1 MLSSSR
7 HRWRRALTFALLPL
21 AGCQTLSPEGAF
33 YDVANTVE
41 GRLGQQIS
49 WDAGQYADPY
59 VRSTIDNLLAQ
70 PLTAETAVQI
80 ALLNNRDL
88 QAVYADL
95 GIAQANL
102 VQAGLWKNPIIDGAV
117 TFPTSGS
124 GPTDYTFNIALQVID
139 VLYIPLRKRVAESEL
154 AEAKLRVTARVMEIA
169 GETYLAFID
178 YLGQKQLAGVFAQ
191 AAQSAKASAE
201 SAKALREAGN
211 ITDYEFENEI
221 AQQVE
226 VGVRLAR
233 AQIAASQAR
242 ERVNR
247 LMGLTDSQTDWRSAD
262 RLPSVPGSELQT
274 SDAEARVIAASIDL
288 AAARQRILTLAKKYR
303 VVKATS
309 LVPQLD
315 AGVEIAREDSENEAG
330 PSFTAE
336 LPLFDWGRARKA
348 SARLEIMKAQDQYT
362 ALAVRARSLARA
374 QRAKL
379 LSARQTALYYA
390 NTVIPQSRRLLASAE
405 RQYNAMQIGVFQLLQ
420 AKERQ
425 IRAEEEYVGALATYW
440 RERWRFAQ
448 LLKGKLL
455 TQENIDGVTVA
466 ASTPQKEAGGH

>member
-1 MLSSSR
+1 
-7 HRWRRALTFALLPL
+7 
-21 AGCQTLSPEGAF
+21 
-33 YDVANTVE
+33 
-41 GRLGQQIS
+41 
-49 WDAGQYADPY
+49 
-59 VRSTIDNLLAQ
+59 
-70 PLTAETAVQI
+70 
-80 ALLNNRDL
+80 
-88 QAVYADL
+88 
-95 GIAQANL
+95 
-102 VQAGLWKNPIIDGAV
+102 
-117 TFPTSGS
+117 
-124 GPTDYTFNIALQVID
+124 
-139 VLYIPLRKRVAESEL
+139 
-154 AEAKLRVTARVMEIA
+154 
-169 GETYLAFID
+169 
-178 YLGQKQLAGVFAQ
+178 VFAQ

-211 ITDYEFENEI
+211 ITDYEFESEV

-247 LMGLTDSQTDWRSAD
+247 FMGLSGSQTQWRSAD
-262 RLPSVPGSELQT
+262 RLPSVPGSEFPT
-274 SDAEARVIAASIDL
+274 NDAESKVIAASTDL
-288 AAARQRILTLAKKYR
+288 AAARQRIVTLGQKYR

-315 AGVEIAREDSENEAG
+315 AGGEIEREDSENEAG
-330 PSFTAE
+330 PSFAVE

-362 ALAVRARSLARA
+362 ALAVRVRSLARA

-390 NTVIPQSRRLLASAE
+390 NIVIPQSQRLLASAE

-425 IRAEEEYVGALATYW
+425 IRAGEEYVSALTTYW

-448 LLKGKLL
+448 LLKGKLPAE
-455 TQENIDGVTVA
+455 ENADGITVTA
-466 ASTPQKEAGGH
+466 LAPQREAGGH

>member
-1 MLSSSR
+1 
-7 HRWRRALTFALLPL
+7 
-21 AGCQTLSPEGAF
+21 
-33 YDVANTVE
+33 
-41 GRLGQQIS
+41 
-49 WDAGQYADPY
+49 
-59 VRSTIDNLLAQ
+59 
-70 PLTAETAVQI
+70 
-80 ALLNNRDL
+80 
-88 QAVYADL
+88 
-95 GIAQANL
+95 
-102 VQAGLWKNPIIDGAV
+102 
-117 TFPTSGS
+117 
-124 GPTDYTFNIALQVID
+124 
-139 VLYIPLRKRVAESEL
+139 
-154 AEAKLRVTARVMEIA
+154 
-169 GETYLAFID
+169 
-178 YLGQKQLAGVFAQ
+178 
-191 AAQSAKASAE
+191 
-201 SAKALREAGN
+201 
-211 ITDYEFENEI
+211 
-221 AQQVE
+221 
-226 VGVRLAR
+226 
-233 AQIAASQAR
+233 
-242 ERVNR
+242 
-247 LMGLTDSQTDWRSAD
+247 MGLTDSQTDWRSAD

-315 AGVEIAREDSENEAG
+315 AGAEIAREDSENEAG

>member
-1 MLSSSR
+1 MLRLSR
-7 HRWRRALTFALLPL
+7 YRCRKALTLALLPL
-21 AGCQTLSPEGAF
+21 AGCQTLSPEGSF
-33 YDVANTVE
+33 YEVADTVE

-59 VRSTIDNLLAQ
+59 VRSTIENLLAQ

-139 VLYIPLRKRVAESEL
+139 ILYIPLRKRVAESEL
-154 AEAKLRVTARVMEIA
+154 AEAKLKVTAEVMAVA

-191 AAQSAKASAE
+191 AVQSAKASAE

-211 ITDYEFENEI
+211 ITDYEFESEI
-221 AQQVE
+221 TQQVE
-226 VGVRLAR
+226 AGVRLAKVR
-233 AQIAASQAR
+233 TAASEAR

-247 LMGLTDSQTDWRSAD
+247 LMGLTGAPTEWHAAD
-262 RLPSVPGSELQT
+262 RLPSVPARELPT
-274 SDAEARVIAASIDL
+274 GDVETRVIAASIDL
-288 AAARQRILTLAKKYR
+288 AAARQRIITLGQKYR
-303 VVKATS
+303 VVKAVS
-309 LVPQLD
+309 LVPDLD
-315 AGVEIAREDSENEAG
+315 AGGEIEREEAENEAG
-330 PSFTAE
+330 PSFAAE
-336 LPLFDWGRARKA
+336 IPLFDWGRARKA
-348 SARLEIMKAQDQYT
+348 SARLEIMKARDQYT
-362 ALAVRARSLARA
+362 ALAVRARSFARA
-374 QRAKL
+374 ERAKL

-390 NTVIPQSRRLLASAE
+390 NTVIPQSQRLLASAE

-425 IRAEEEYVGALATYW
+425 IKAGEEYVGALTAYW

-448 LLKGKLL
+448 LLMGKLPAE
-455 TQENIDGVTVA
+455 ENDGGVTVTSSA
-466 ASTPQKEAGGH
+466 P